1 MLNQLGKLHDGITA
15 ASFAA
20 AAGCVA
26 LITFS
31 FAYEVVARYFFGAP
45 TSWAYD
51 LSSYALCPMIFLAV
65 PAMTQRQM
73 HISVSYM
80 IEALPDAIH
89 RRAVLAVT
97 VIAAFICFIATWIT
111 GAETWRQFVSGT
123 QTISASPISKWWV
136 SIFIPY
142 GLLGAALYFTR
153 HAFAGTPAPS
163 NQGMLG

>member
-1 MLNQLGKLHDGITA
+1 MLNQLGKVHDGITA

-73 HISVSYM
+73 HIAVSYLV
-80 IEALPDAIH
+80 EALPDKA
-89 RRAVLAVT
+89 RSRATLAVAI
-97 VIAAFICFIATWIT
+97 VAAIICFVAAWIT

-142 GLLGAALYFTR
+142 GLFGAALYFTR
-153 HAFAGTPAPS
+153 HALAGAPAPS
-163 NQGMLG
+163 EHGSLA